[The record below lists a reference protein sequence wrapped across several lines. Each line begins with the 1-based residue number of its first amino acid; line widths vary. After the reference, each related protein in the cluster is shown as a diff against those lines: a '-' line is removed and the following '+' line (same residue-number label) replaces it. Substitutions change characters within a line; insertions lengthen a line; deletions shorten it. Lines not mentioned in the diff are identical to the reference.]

1 MAKKNDKPQQPPAQ
15 TGFEAGHPSLPAAE
29 VPAAGTRTVT
39 NGQLALFWGVV
50 VLIISAAWVLDYML
64 PGTSESVI
72 ERWLMLPFGA
82 FLVFFLF
89 RLK

>member
-1 MAKKNDKPQQPPAQ
+1 MAKKNDKLQQPQAQ
-15 TGFEAGHPSLPAAE
+15 TGFAPPPSAAE
-29 VPAAGTRTVT
+29 APVQESRVVT
-39 NGQLALFWGVV
+39 SGQLMAFWGVV
-50 VLIISAAWVLDYML
+50 ILMISSAWLLDYFM

-82 FLVFFLF
+82 FLIFFLS